1 MSDTADLL
9 RSTAALAIDYLDGV
23 GDRPVG
29 RPVAADRLRDA
40 LGRGPLPAAGED
52 PAQIVASLAAAVEP
66 GLVASAGPRY
76 FGFVIGGSLPAALA
90 ADWLTSAWDQNAFS
104 YALSPA
110 GCGRRGDRPARW
122 LRELLGLPP
131 EASSGFTTGATD
143 GERRRAGGRATCR
156 ARAGRLG
163 RRGARADRC
172 AAHPRPRR
180 RRGPCVGARRRCG
193 SSAWAPGRGRSSA
206 CPSTGRARC
215 APTTLARML
224 RGTDGPAIVLRA
236 GRQREHRGL
245 RPAWRDRRRRHTAS
259 ERGSTSTAR
268 SGMWAAAS
276 PRYRHLVAG
285 LEERR
290 LVGDRLPQVA
300 QRAVRLRVRRRPR
313 SRRRTTPRCA

>member
-76 FGFVIGGSLPAALA
+76 FGFVVGGSLPAALA

-104 YALSPA
+104 YAASPA
-110 GCGRRGDRPARW
+110 GSVVEETAGRW
-122 LRELLGLPP
+122 VRELLGLPP
-131 EASSGFTTGATD
+131 EASTGFTTGATVANVV
-143 GERRRAGGRATCR
+143 GLAAARHAVL
-156 ARAGRLG
+156 ARAGWDVEERGLIGAPPIRVLAGDEVHASALQALRVVGLG
-163 RRGARADRC
+163 TGTGALERVPVDGQGAMRADE
-172 AAHPRPRR
+172 A
-180 RRGPCVGARRRCG
+180 
-193 SSAWAPGRGRSSA
+193 
-206 CPSTGRARC
+206 
-215 APTTLARML
+215 ARML
-224 RGTDGPAIVLRA
+224 RGTDGPGHRPGA

-268 SGMWAAAS
+268 SACG
-276 PRYRHLVAG
+276 P
-285 LEERR
+285 
-290 LVGDRLPQVA
+290 P
-300 QRAVRLRVRRRPR
+300 RRRATGTSLPGSRRPTRGPSTATSGSTCRMTAGSSR
-313 SRRRTTPRCA
+313 SAIGRRTTPRCA